1 MRIATRHVFGSESFR
16 RARWAGGALM
26 ILAALSGA
34 ALAGP
39 GDAPE
44 IDPGSL
50 TSALTLLCGSVL
62 LLTSRRRKT

>member
-1 MRIATRHVFGSESFR
+1 
-16 RARWAGGALM
+16 M

-62 LLTSRRRKT
+62 LLTSRRRKP